1 MERRQV
7 GGIAS
12 ELLQVGFD
20 FVTGDNEAAQRICR
34 IVSGSIRTVHSFL
47 NQLLDRGHNSLKL
60 IQQER
65 SPQSRPFSGSTN
77 LFAPTQ
83 TAP

>member
-1 MERRQV
+1 MSGGD

-12 ELLQVGFD
+12 ELLKMGFN
-20 FVTGDNEAAQRICR
+20 FVARDNQTPQRIGW
-34 IVSGSIRTVHSFL
+34 IMPSGIRTVHSFL